1 MISEVM
7 TEGEKNTKV
16 DSPKQL
22 ELAKHDARI
31 LDLAFVLDCTASMGP
46 YINSA
51 TEVN

>member
-1 MISEVM
+1 MSSEVT
-7 TEGEKNTKV
+7 TEDEKNTKI
-16 DSPKQL
+16 DAPKQP
-22 ELAKHDARI
+22 ELAKHDTTI